1 MTDDARYRNDR
12 IALGP
17 AAASSVAQTQAA
29 AAPPPPAATG
39 TAPRGFATAAKL
51 LNGPAHGAIQR
62 PPAAAG
68 GANADGA
75 DAAAAQPDAA
85 QPDAARREPFS
96 DQAKRQAGAASGG
109 DSARPGRSD
118 GSWISARSDSGR
130 SGAQPARG
138 GGGGGIFAMAS
149 GRTIAFTEESRR
161 KGAAVLEADVADV
174 APPQRK
180 TFRAPKPFRPP
191 AARQLVAR
199 RPAAAQPQASAAA
212 ALTGLFATARGR
224 PIAISDA
231 GVQKAQAQ
239 AQLGEDFQEFLHVPT
254 EDRAMPPQ
262 QQHKVT

>member
-1 MTDDARYRNDR
+1 MNDDARYRNDR

-17 AAASSVAQTQAA
+17 AAASSVAQPQAA
-29 AAPPPPAATG
+29 AAPPPATTG
-39 TAPRGFATAAKL
+39 TAPRGFATAARL
-51 LNGPAHGAIQR
+51 LNGPAHGAIQG

-109 DSARPGRSD
+109 DCARPGRSD
-118 GSWISARSDSGR
+118 GSWNPARSDSGR
-130 SGAQPARG
+130 SGAQPARGG

-174 APPQRK
+174 ASPQRK

-191 AARQLVAR
+191 AAKQLAAR
-199 RPAAAQPQASAAA
+199 RPAAAQPQASTAA
-212 ALTGLFATARGR
+212 ALTGFFATARGR
-224 PIAISDA
+224 PIAITDA
-231 GVQKAQAQ
+231 GVQKAR
-239 AQLGEDFQEFLHVPT
+239 AQLGEDFQEILHLPD
-254 EDRAMPPQ
+254 EDRATPPQ